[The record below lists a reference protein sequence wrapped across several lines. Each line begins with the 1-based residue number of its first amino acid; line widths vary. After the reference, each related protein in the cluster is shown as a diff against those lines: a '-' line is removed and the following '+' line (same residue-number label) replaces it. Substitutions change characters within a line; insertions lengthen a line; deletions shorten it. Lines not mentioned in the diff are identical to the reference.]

1 MSLSLEAPQFDH
13 QAKEQQ
19 SEFEMTTSLGGDYH
33 IVQWLTKLTIT
44 RLCRKHLFPPTLPLH
59 RYMANISV
67 ERIRDV
73 AKKKNREN
81 VGIFPKSGTPP
92 PLPPVWEFFPDFTV
106 YFWEVS
112 HVKNS
117 KKMEVGFG

>member
-1 MSLSLEAPQFDH
+1 MYYFFTYLQ
-13 QAKEQQ
+13 
-19 SEFEMTTSLGGDYH
+19 
-33 IVQWLTKLTIT
+33 
-44 RLCRKHLFPPTLPLH
+44 
-59 RYMANISV
+59 
-67 ERIRDV
+67 RDV
-73 AKKKNREN
+73 AQKKTGKCGNFSQ
-81 VGIFPKSGTPP
+81 VGDP